1 MFVNVIPLFLTF
13 LYQLVARLSP
23 RGSLVPAMVPLMAC
37 TPFLV
42 VSVRWVALPI
52 GFLLLAAA
60 LRRVTWTWTVLLTV
74 FLFVEAILV
83 PESTLQV
90 AACALVLLLADL
102 RRRPQGS
109 RWWRHLDL
117 FRVFVVTGAALSVA
131 FVVLLAATG
140 SLSAFLGYYV
150 NVGAGHNEAGALPP
164 SLQPGIVYRLVL
176 VAIVVAVVTA
186 LLWVAWRWKAGR
198 PISPIHWTLLAAA
211 LTAGAYG
218 EKALGRFDDSHV
230 QQSLTVAMPL
240 FLLWFVL
247 VARAVDARVRR
258 STSASPPESPVVTRA
273 VASVGQPV
281 VWFFLLFV
289 VAAFPQAFSDAAT
302 AAGNTK
308 EDLGNSIYVP
318 KIGYIE
324 PDKWDPAV
332 LDDVDKI
339 LDTYAG
345 RDGTVFDV
353 TNAPGYYYY
362 VLGRDMP
369 TPMVHIS
376 LALTPA
382 AQESVV
388 EDLER
393 SRPPVVI
400 FDSTEIGYASWD
412 DIRPDVRHYAISQY
426 VLDGW
431 TPVLAAH
438 ETLFMLRNDLLT
450 DQPAPPEIDGVA
462 DTTDL
467 YFSQPVCDWGYAAN
481 YLRSEPD
488 GEQVTLPVEREG
500 DRAFVTLPPGL
511 DLGSVQLARF
521 EAGREIGS
529 AHVGISDVPADAV
542 VPGGWR
548 TVTFSVLPVSGN
560 AIDVRVGSCLQWHGF
575 EGSRLYLT
583 QDGGA
588 PIEKVVLSGV
598 RAD

>member
-1 MFVNVIPLFLTF
+1 M
-13 LYQLVARLSP
+13 
-23 RGSLVPAMVPLMAC
+23 PAMVPLMAC

-102 RRRPQGS
+102 RRRPSGS

-117 FRVFVVTGAALSVA
+117 FRVFVATGAALSVA

-258 STSASPPESPVVTRA
+258 STSANPPESPVVQRA
-273 VASVGQPV
+273 VAAVGQPV

-289 VAAFPQAFSDAAT
+289 VAAFPQAFSAAAT
-302 AAGNTK
+302 AADNTK

-400 FDSTEIGYASWD
+400 FDGTEIGYASWTTYVPTSATTRSASTSWTD
-412 DIRPDVRHYAISQY
+412 GRPSSPRTRPCSCSATICWPTSR
-426 VLDGW
+426 LRPRSTASP
-431 TPVLAAH
+431 TPRTSTSPSPCATGGTPPTTCA
-438 ETLFMLRNDLLT
+438 RNPT
-450 DQPAPPEIDGVA
+450 
-462 DTTDL
+462 
-467 YFSQPVCDWGYAAN
+467 
-481 YLRSEPD
+481 
-488 GEQVTLPVEREG
+488 
-500 DRAFVTLPPGL
+500 
-511 DLGSVQLARF
+511 
-521 EAGREIGS
+521 
-529 AHVGISDVPADAV
+529 
-542 VPGGWR
+542 
-548 TVTFSVLPVSGN
+548 
-560 AIDVRVGSCLQWHGF
+560 
-575 EGSRLYLT
+575 GSRS
-583 QDGGA
+583 
-588 PIEKVVLSGV
+588 PSPSSG
-598 RAD
+598 RATGPS